1 MIFMDKQKDNFTGIS
16 CLLVRGQGL
25 KQKFYVCF
33 EVGKKVILI
42 FWIFINRVFFII
54 DTLNFEL
61 SRSIN
66 SSLRSLSRGFFF

>member
-1 MIFMDKQKDNFTGIS
+1 MIGGCENFTSQVGWVIFMDKQKDNFTGIS

-42 FWIFINRVFFII
+42 FWIFIYIVFFII
-54 DTLNFEL
+54 ETLNFDQ
-61 SRSIN
+61 
-66 SSLRSLSRGFFF
+66 